1 MIQYCVANHAYTG
14 CDLPRDITLYKSL
27 QNQENSLANDGVH
40 IEGQSGHMEN
50 PMQHISPQSPSTA
63 FSGKTT
69 SEVNDSSASG
79 DKLLVNCPTGLVST
93 PTTINQNT
101 DLTATQ
107 STINIV
113 CSKQEEID
121 SGKKL
126 NITDNDTGKTAV
138 FDVVTSHMMLSSS
151 SSIMPLLTT
160 SSQTTPPHTLYITS
174 LATSSGVTCP
184 DTSLSVNGSPV
195 TSSPGTSVCVL
206 SSSPSSSQLP
216 GVLTTHSSSISTKAV
231 DSPCTAVVGDTM
243 PSTVVFSNLMT
254 ASPQEQTLLSS
265 SQKLIKRNYLGK
277 SVELDVEPSPKKE
290 ILVESSKELSAE
302 LLSIYPSSTE
312 SSHTETLIVEHPP
325 MEDTIVKLPNG
336 AMPPTN
342 MSPSEWKP
350 AAPSPIKYQ
359 CATQSPMETPDVTP
373 FLTEPLFREPVPV
386 KFNPADSLFVEALHA
401 EVKPGVPAHTKP
413 LARESTEHQSK
424 GEVFT
429 EPSLTGFQC
438 ADHSPRYLNLAEQS
452 FTELLPAEPSPTE
465 SVLAEQLNTE
475 SVHLEQSSTE
485 STYFQ
490 QSKTETLPAQ
500 ELPGEIGY
508 VPQSP
513 TESVQAEQS
522 DVETGH
528 IEQSETEFVQA
539 EQSCTDSVY
548 VRAELDHMIQTSTK
562 DLPAKQMAYLESS
575 STEPRHR
582 LPLFRD
588 PVQVK
593 TLHASGKSKT
603 ENNQEVL
610 QRKIIRQIEVN
621 GLFILIHCIF
631 NNNALL
637 FIFLFLIMIYLS
649 YLS

>member
-1 MIQYCVANHAYTG
+1 
-14 CDLPRDITLYKSL
+14 
-27 QNQENSLANDGVH
+27 
-40 IEGQSGHMEN
+40 
-50 PMQHISPQSPSTA
+50 
-63 FSGKTT
+63 
-69 SEVNDSSASG
+69 
-79 DKLLVNCPTGLVST
+79 
-93 PTTINQNT
+93 
-101 DLTATQ
+101 
-107 STINIV
+107 
-113 CSKQEEID
+113 
-121 SGKKL
+121 
-126 NITDNDTGKTAV
+126 
-138 FDVVTSHMMLSSS
+138 
-151 SSIMPLLTT
+151 
-160 SSQTTPPHTLYITS
+160 
-174 LATSSGVTCP
+174 
-184 DTSLSVNGSPV
+184 
-195 TSSPGTSVCVL
+195 
-206 SSSPSSSQLP
+206 
-216 GVLTTHSSSISTKAV
+216 
-231 DSPCTAVVGDTM
+231 
-243 PSTVVFSNLMT
+243 
-254 ASPQEQTLLSS
+254 
-265 SQKLIKRNYLGK
+265 
-277 SVELDVEPSPKKE
+277 
-290 ILVESSKELSAE
+290 
-302 LLSIYPSSTE
+302 
-312 SSHTETLIVEHPP
+312 
-325 MEDTIVKLPNG
+325 
-336 AMPPTN
+336 
-342 MSPSEWKP
+342 
-350 AAPSPIKYQ
+350 
-359 CATQSPMETPDVTP
+359 
-373 FLTEPLFREPVPV
+373 VPV

-485 STYFQ
+485 STYLQ